1 MFREGDS
8 LLKVGVPVRASAI
21 MIAAA
26 VVRATAGSEF
36 GRAVAEEG
44 ASESVR
50 GVLHASPFPVLEM

>member
-1 MFREGDS
+1 MTA
-8 LLKVGVPVRASAI
+8 LAL

-36 GRAVAEEG
+36 GRAVAEED

-50 GVLHASPFPVLEM
+50 GVLHPSPFPVPQM